1 MKDSDEY
8 CIHPKRFPKNAPGP
22 FYTLGYVL
30 DGKWSGECMACTLPE
45 GEAPELLAALDE
57 TNSDTYFVRQP
68 QSEEEIQRACR
79 AAEVCCVD
87 AIRYGGKDPRIIRRL
102 GPKLCDHAK
111 ATRRWW
117 QFWKGNT

>member
-1 MKDSDEY
+1 
-8 CIHPKRFPKNAPGP
+8 
-22 FYTLGYVL
+22 
-30 DGKWSGECMACTLPE
+30 MACTLPE